1 MVVLVVAAV
10 RDTITITITIT
21 ILVLMMW
28 MVHSALGGRFDA
40 NGCETEGVRRTRNH
54 PGGPELGVRV

>member
-1 MVVLVVAAV
+1 MVVLVVAV
-10 RDTITITITIT
+10 RDTITTITITIT